1 MNETDTKPKIVTIFG
16 TRPEAIKLAPVVR
29 HLDLHDDV
37 ESVTIATGQHRELS
51 RDMIDYFR
59 MRIDIDLDV
68 MEPGLSL
75 NALLAKTIRAIDPHL
90 ERLAPKMVLVQG
102 DTLSALAGAI
112 CAFQRGIEVGHIEAG
127 LRTPTAKNPFPEEMN
142 RRLVTRMTDWHF
154 AATRSNVRNLRR
166 EGVLK
171 TNIFRVGNPVL
182 DSLALMGDVGAH
194 SHADELL
201 NRVGGRPYILMTMH
215 RRENLGERMR
225 DYFRAIVGHLHNN
238 PDWCV
243 VFPVHPNPSVVRLAA
258 EMFASEPNA
267 VLCEPLGYGDFQHLL
282 RGASLILSD
291 SGGVQEEA
299 PWYRRPLIVLRE
311 STERPEVVECGF
323 ARLAVDGSELA
334 QQLAEVVKPADI
346 EDKPNPF
353 GDGRSGPRIARIVTR
368 IACRQTLPTPEARR

>member
-1 MNETDTKPKIVTIFG
+1 MKPKIVTIFG

-29 HLDLHDDV
+29 QLDLHDDV
-37 ESVTIATGQHRELS
+37 ESATIATGQHRELS

-102 DTLSALAGAI
+102 DTLSALAGAV

-142 RRLVTRMTDWHF
+142 RRLVTRLTDWHF
-154 AATRSNVRNLRR
+154 AATRDNVRNLRR
-166 EGVLK
+166 ERVARD
-171 TNIFRVGNPVL
+171 NIFWVGNPVL
-182 DSLALMGDVGAH
+182 DSLALMGDIGTHAQ
-194 SHADELL
+194 ADELL
-201 NRVGGRPYILMTMH
+201 NRVGGKPYILMTMH

-225 DYFRAIVGHLHNN
+225 DYFSAIVEHLRNN
-238 PDWCV
+238 PDWYV
-243 VFPVHPNPSVVRLAA
+243 IFPVHPNPSVKRLAA
-258 EMFASEPNA
+258 EMLADVRNI

-311 STERPEVVECGF
+311 STERPEVVRTGF
-323 ARLAVDGSELA
+323 ARIAIDGSQLA
-334 QQLAEVVKPADI
+334 SQLAEVVKPEDI
-346 EDKPNPF
+346 ARKPNPF
-353 GDGRSGPRIARIVTR
+353 GDGQSGPRIARIVAR
-368 IACRQTLPTPEARR
+368 IACRQPVPAQELR